1 MAVRLRNETGLVF
14 RPTAEGDEVSGVYR
28 KRLELAS
35 GRFVM
40 IDDGAGFSLV
50 PWRPPLERNLGR
62 SVSGLAGVRGEI
74 EWRPPRAL
82 GR

>member
-1 MAVRLRNETGLVF
+1 
-14 RPTAEGDEVSGVYR
+14 
-28 KRLELAS
+28 
-35 GRFVM
+35 M

-62 SVSGLAGVRGEI
+62 SVSGIAGARGEI